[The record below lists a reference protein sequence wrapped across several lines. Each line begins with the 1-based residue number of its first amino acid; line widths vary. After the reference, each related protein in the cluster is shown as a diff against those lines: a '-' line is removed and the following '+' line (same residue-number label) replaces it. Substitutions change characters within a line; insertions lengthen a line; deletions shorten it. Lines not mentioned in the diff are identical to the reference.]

1 MPTKWLIKMPAGVLP
16 ERLQLNEILTEYLF
30 QFVSLKQSAD
40 PELGLLCAKDLSS
53 VFGVSKVT
61 ALKVL
66 EELDRRKQGAQTG
79 REIRTG
85 KKHSGKILVCIS
97 PLIENEV
104 FATYSSAPFF
114 LGRNSAV
121 QYFHEQGFETEIIS
135 REQLDGIG
143 GDLKGIAGLLLKT
156 AVPYELRKKLHQAG
170 IPAVEI
176 HVGTIEPTSLH
187 TVSSEFQPAFFSLL
201 EKWRDRPEIL
211 LTTSRNRVGVER
223 LESFRFCA
231 EAGGRPLE
239 SMEMCI
245 TPMIP
250 GDLGQLA
257 GYKFGLQLVETR
269 KHPVIL
275 SASDYFSF
283 GLVSAFME
291 KHWFPLEDYEL
302 VSIDNLERIGQCP
315 FGKPFLSSIDFHLPE
330 IHVEGARLL
339 VKLINEKADYSALI
353 SRRLPAVFISR
364 ETA

>member
-1 MPTKWLIKMPAGVLP
+1 M
-16 ERLQLNEILTEYLF
+16 
-30 QFVSLKQSAD
+30 
-40 PELGLLCAKDLSS
+40 
-53 VFGVSKVT
+53 
-61 ALKVL
+61 
-66 EELDRRKQGAQTG
+66 
-79 REIRTG
+79 
-85 KKHSGKILVCIS
+85 
-97 PLIENEV
+97 
-104 FATYSSAPFF
+104 
-114 LGRNSAV
+114 
-121 QYFHEQGFETEIIS
+121 
-135 REQLDGIG
+135 
-143 GDLKGIAGLLLKT
+143 KT
-156 AVPYELRKKLHQAG
+156 AVPYELQKKLHQAG

-176 HVGTIEPTSLH
+176 HVGTIEPISLH

-231 EAGGRPLE
+231 EADGRPLE

-339 VKLINEKADYSALI
+339 VKLINEKADYSTLI

>member
-1 MPTKWLIKMPAGVLP
+1 MNTEQEKLLK
-16 ERLQLNEILTEYLF
+16 QLEKYPRRKVELLTEYLF
-30 QFVSLKQSAD
+30 QFVSRKQSAD
-40 PELGLLCAKDLSS
+40 SELGLLCAKDLSS

-104 FATYSSAPFF
+104 FATYNSAPFF
-114 LGRNSAV
+114 LGRNNAV
-121 QYFHEQGFETEIIS
+121 QYFYEQGFETEIIS

-156 AVPYELRKKLHQAG
+156 AVPYELQKKLHQAG
-170 IPAVEI
+170 IPAIEI

-231 EAGGRPLE
+231 EADGRPLE